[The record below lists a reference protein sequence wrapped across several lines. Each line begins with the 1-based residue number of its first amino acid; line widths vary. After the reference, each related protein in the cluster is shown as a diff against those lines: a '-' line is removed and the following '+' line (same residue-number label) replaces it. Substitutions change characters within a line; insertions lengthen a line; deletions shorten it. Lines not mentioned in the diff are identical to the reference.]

1 MKNFSDFARED
12 MYNKNMGI
20 LENFENAWDDFEFES
35 KPIIET
41 NNLGE
46 KIQGT
51 QELSLDE
58 EVIDN

>member
-1 MKNFSDFARED
+1 
-12 MYNKNMGI
+12 MGI
-20 LENFENAWDDFEFES
+20 LDNFESAWDDQFQFES